1 MTESENM
8 TTRLQTFVETHP
20 GGWNHE
26 EWLGLLADLST
37 TGIDVSEPH
46 EIGEELE
53 RTRLTWELRRSEVQ
67 GLGPKRVE
75 ALARRFG
82 TLGRLRYASVDEVA
96 HVPSMNRPLAEKLLI
111 ALN

>member
-1 MTESENM
+1 MSETESM
-8 TTRLQTFVETHP
+8 TARLQAFVESHP

-26 EWLGLLADLST
+26 EWLGLLAELSAA
-37 TGIDVSEPH
+37 GIDVSEPH
-46 EIGEELE
+46 EIGVQLE
-53 RTRLTWELRRSEVQ
+53 RTRLTWELRRREVP

-82 TLGRLRYASVDEVA
+82 TLGRLRFASIDEVA
-96 HVPSMNRPLAEKLLI
+96 QVPSMNRPLAEKILS